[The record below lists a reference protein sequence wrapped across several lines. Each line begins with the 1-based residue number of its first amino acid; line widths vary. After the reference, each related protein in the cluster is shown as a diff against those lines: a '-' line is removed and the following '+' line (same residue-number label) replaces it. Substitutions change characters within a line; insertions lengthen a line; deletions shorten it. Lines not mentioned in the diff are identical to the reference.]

1 MTTTEEAPLE
11 TLPVVDDE
19 TIWNV
24 GPPPSGASPL
34 LPRAPRVPRFVRG
47 RAEDPAWVRPALLL
61 LLAATAALYIW
72 DLGAS
77 GWANSYYSAA
87 VQAGAYS
94 WKAFLFGSSDASNFI
109 TVDKTPAFLWPME
122 LTARVFGVNS
132 WSILVPQALEGVAAV
147 GLLYA
152 AVKRWFGAAAGLLAG
167 TVLALTPVAAL
178 MFRFN
183 NPDALLTL
191 TMVAA
196 AWAMTRA
203 LDDPRTRW
211 LVLSGACIGFG
222 FLAKELQ
229 VLLAVPALGLVYL
242 VAGPPRLGRRIMQL
256 VAFCATIVAAAGWW
270 VALVVLTPAGSRPYI
285 GGSQNNSFWNV
296 LFGYNGFGRLSG
308 NETGSVGG
316 QVGNAG
322 PSWGPTGWTRMFNS
336 QFGTQIS
343 WLLPAALVLLVGTLV
358 WTARRSR
365 TDRLRASMILW
376 GGWLIVTGVA
386 FSLGKGIIHEY
397 YTVALAPAIGAIIG
411 IGATTMW
418 RHRAQLLPRVTLA
431 VALGVTAWWTGEL
444 LDRAPSWYP
453 SLHWP
458 LVVGGFVLAF
468 LLLVGASHWRGPI
481 AFAVGAAALVAGL
494 AAPAA
499 ATLTTVGTAHAGA
512 IPLAGP
518 ATTNAGGFGRPG
530 GFAGRFGGN
539 GGLPRLFFGGND
551 GAFNPFGGRTG
562 NGNGNG
568 FGSPPGFNPFGN
580 STGNG
585 TGTNNGLPS
594 FFGGNGGRRGVFGR
608 GGGGGGLLDAG
619 TPPAAVTSLLR
630 SGKAGH
636 RWAAATV
643 GANNA
648 AGYQLASN
656 EPIMAI
662 GGFNGSDP
670 APTLAQFEAYVRSG
684 AIHYYID
691 SGGGFGP
698 ALGARGT
705 SSDIASWVRQHF
717 TSENVGGVTIYDL
730 TQPSQ

>member
-24 GPPPSGASPL
+24 GAPPSGGSPL
-34 LPRAPRVPRFVRG
+34 LPRAPRLPRFLRG

-61 LLAATAALYIW
+61 LLAATAALYVW

-87 VQAGAYS
+87 VQAGAHS

-122 LTARVFGVNS
+122 LTARVFGVNA

-152 AVKRWFGAAAGLLAG
+152 AVRRWFGAAAGLLAG

-203 LDDPRTRW
+203 LDDARTRW

-256 VAFCATIVAAAGWW
+256 VAFCASIMLAAGWW
-270 VALVVLTPAGSRPYI
+270 VAIVVLTPAGSRPYI

-316 QVGNAG
+316 QAGNGG

-343 WLLPAALVLLVGTLV
+343 WLLPAALVLLVGALV
-358 WTARRSR
+358 WSARRPR
-365 TDRLRASMILW
+365 TDRCRAAMILW
-376 GGWLIVTGVA
+376 GGWLLVTGVA

-397 YTVALAPAIGAIIG
+397 YTIALAPAIGAIVG
-411 IGATTMW
+411 IAATAMW
-418 RHRAQLLPRVTLA
+418 RHRAQLLPRATLA

-468 LLLVGASHWRGPI
+468 LLLVGASQWRGPI
-481 AFAVGAAALVAGL
+481 AFALGTAALVAGL

-499 ATLTTVGTAHAGA
+499 ATLTTVGTPHTGA

-518 ATTNAGGFGRPG
+518 STTNGGGFGRPG
-530 GFAGRFGGN
+530 GFAGRNGFNRGLPRFLFGGGN
-539 GGLPRLFFGGND
+539 GGG
-551 GAFNPFGGRTG
+551 FNPFGGG
-562 NGNGNG
+562 NNA
-568 FGSPPGFNPFGN
+568 
-580 STGNG
+580 GNG
-585 TGTNNGLPS
+585 TGTSNGFPS
-594 FFGGNGGRRGVFGR
+594 FFGGNGGGRRFFG
-608 GGGGGGLLDAG
+608 GGGRGGGGLLDAG
-619 TPPAAVTSLLR
+619 TPPAAVTSLLQ

-648 AGYQLASN
+648 AGYQLASG

-684 AIHYYID
+684 AVHYYID
-691 SGGGFGP
+691 SGGAFGP

-705 SSDIASWVRQHF
+705 SSDITSWVRQHF

-730 TQPSQ
+730 TQPTQ